1 MRSFPKPTSPPPAQ
15 SVRTGTPAQGV
26 STGPPAQGVRTGP
39 PPEPPA
45 QGVRTGPP
53 PEPPAQ
59 GVRTGPCP
67 RPQQPKQE
75 KQKYSTS
82 VNEIVGCSQC
92 SHGTSEMKRK
102 ELAMS

>member
-26 STGPPAQGVRTGP
+26 STG
-39 PPEPPA
+39 PPA